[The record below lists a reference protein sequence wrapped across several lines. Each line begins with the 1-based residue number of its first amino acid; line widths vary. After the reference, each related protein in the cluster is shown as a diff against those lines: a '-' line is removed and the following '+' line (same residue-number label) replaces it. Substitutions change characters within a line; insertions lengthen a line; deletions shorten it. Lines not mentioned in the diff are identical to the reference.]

1 VSLILEA
8 LKKLEREKEAPDR
21 GFLVLGHLPWA
32 TAPKRRLPAA
42 AAVSLVAAVLAA
54 AALALWRA
62 GAERRQP
69 LPAAAAIPASA
80 PRPIAASARPKAAP
94 VPAAPATRSTSTPQ
108 PRRVLPAR
116 EPGTAAPA
124 PAPSTSSPPPAE
136 AVPAEFRLSAISQ
149 QDGVP
154 VAILN
159 DRLVHEGDAFDGVR
173 ILRIGEAEVDVEVRG
188 VRRVIRF

>member
-1 VSLILEA
+1 MSLILEA

-32 TAPKRRLPAA
+32 TAPKRRLRAA

-62 GAERRQP
+62 GGERRQP

-80 PRPIAASARPKAAP
+80 PRPIAASARPKA
-94 VPAAPATRSTSTPQ
+94 
-108 PRRVLPAR
+108 
-116 EPGTAAPA
+116 A

-154 VAILN
+154 VPSSTTAWST
-159 DRLVHEGDAFDGVR
+159 RATRSTACASCASERPRWMWRSAVSGV
-173 ILRIGEAEVDVEVRG
+173 
-188 VRRVIRF
+188 